1 MNYDHT
7 HEVGQLQ
14 RYLAE
19 EAKSKKGIEIKTR
32 SIDAL
37 KARSIPR
44 QSNLSDWLY
53 LLAYIER
60 FVQGPDQFTSKIIQ
74 KKKKKKG
81 CQYWLALL
89 DIQVSSL

>member
-1 MNYDHT
+1 MSDTSVPYDKTKTNDPPSQTQDPVIITLDSMNYDHT

-44 QSNLSDWLY
+44 QSNLSD
-53 LLAYIER
+53 
-60 FVQGPDQFTSKIIQ
+60 
-74 KKKKKKG
+74 
-81 CQYWLALL
+81 
-89 DIQVSSL
+89 